1 MKHNDKTANLKTG
14 KDAPAERQQ
23 DARDEV
29 GQLTFFTEVAPAR
42 DAAVAH
48 ADLNPSAKSGAVG
61 EISVPEVM
69 QWRLPAVQGAASD
82 AMVAST
88 SITDSPAAQV
98 KRVRVGESL
107 GQRLTAAREV
117 RGWSYEDVAGKLHLP
132 SQVVRMM
139 ESEQYERI
147 GHGVYL
153 RGYLTSYARLVEV
166 PVAVVD
172 SVLRQHASTP
182 ELVASG
188 RISHSRY
195 LIDRYS
201 GSALYVVLT
210 GLIVVPFVMF
220 AMNMGSDVGARLT
233 PLDVSTP
240 TPVQTNAGTADA
252 RKSAAAGDILSA
264 STAKAGDTQS
274 PLPAAADAA
283 KSDSPLMASFTP
295 FSNPPA
301 AQAESP
307 PPSPMVVGQVR
318 LSLNEASWV
327 EIVDADGKR
336 LEYATL
342 PAGTVKTYAS
352 DKVLDVRLGNS
363 SGATLEVNG
372 AVQDIAPYNH
382 GNVAHFKLLAAGKTI
397 SHID

>member
-1 MKHNDKTANLKTG
+1 MKHNDKPASPKTG
-14 KDAPAERQQ
+14 KDTPADRQQ
-23 DARDEV
+23 AERDEV
-29 GQLTFFTEVAPAR
+29 GQLTFFTEVAAAR
-42 DAAVAH
+42 DEAVAH
-48 ADLNPSAKSGAVG
+48 AELNAPAKSDTVDEA
-61 EISVPEVM
+61 SASEVM
-69 QWRLPAVQGAASD
+69 EWRLPAVQGAASK
-82 AMVAST
+82 AVVEPAA
-88 SITDSPAAQV
+88 IADSPSASV

-107 GQRLTAAREV
+107 GQRLTAARDV

-132 SQVVRMM
+132 SQIVRMM

-153 RGYLTSYARLVEV
+153 RGYLTSYARLLEV

-240 TPVQTNAGTADA
+240 APAQTNAAAADA
-252 RKSAAAGDILSA
+252 GRSPAAGEVASP
-264 STAKAGDTQS
+264 STAKADLQS

-283 KSDSPLMASFTP
+283 RSDSPLMASLTP

-301 AQAESP
+301 AQGEAPQSL
-307 PPSPMVVGQVR
+307 PMAVGQVR

-352 DKVLDVRLGNS
+352 DKPLDVRLGNT
-363 SGATLEVNG
+363 SGATIEVNG

-382 GNVAHFKLLAAGKTI
+382 GNVAHFKLFAAGKAI
-397 SHID
+397 SHIE

>member
-1 MKHNDKTANLKTG
+1 MKHNDKPANLKTG
-14 KDAPAERQQ
+14 KDSSAEPQQ
-23 DARDEV
+23 VARDGV
-29 GQLTFFTEVAPAR
+29 GQLTFFTEVAPVR
-42 DAAVAH
+42 DDTVAH
-48 ADLNPSAKSGAVG
+48 ADLNPPAKSAAVH
-61 EISVPEVM
+61 ETSVSEVM
-69 QWRLPAVQGAASD
+69 EWRLPAVQGAASD
-82 AMVAST
+82 AVFEST
-88 SITDSPAAQV
+88 AGADSPSAPV

-132 SQVVRMM
+132 SQVVRLM

-233 PLDVSTP
+233 PLDVSTSAP
-240 TPVQTNAGTADA
+240 AQNAGAADA
-252 RKSAAAGDILSA
+252 GKSAAAGEVASA
-264 STAKAGDTQS
+264 STAKSADTQA
-274 PLPAAADAA
+274 PLPAATDAT
-283 KSDSPLMASFTP
+283 KSDSPLMASLTP

-301 AQAESP
+301 AQAEAP
-307 PPSPMVVGQVR
+307 QPLPMVVGQVR
-318 LSLNEASWV
+318 LSLNESSWV

-352 DKVLDVRLGNS
+352 DKPLDVRLGNS